1 VAPRNISAAPPP
13 ATAPNILI
21 ILTDDQ
27 GRGDYSAFGT
37 KDIRTPNMDRL
48 FREGMTFQNFFANSC
63 VCSPS
68 RAALLTGCYP
78 DRVGVPGVIREETP
92 DDSWGYLSPS
102 AKLLPQ
108 LLKQAGCHTAI
119 IGKWHL
125 GIGSPNTPIKRG
137 FDLFAGFLGD
147 MMDDYWTHRRHRLNL
162 MRHNQEVID
171 PPGHAT
177 DVFTGWACQY
187 LEERAKAGGPF
198 LLYLAYNAPHDPIQP
213 PPEWLKK
220 VRQRE
225 PGISRKRAKLVAL
238 IEHLDSGIG
247 KVLDTLDRTGLA
259 SNTLVIFT
267 SDNGGVL
274 ANEANNGQ
282 WRGGKQ
288 HMYEGGLRVPGAAR
302 FPGRIQP
309 GSHTGRITL
318 TMDIFATVC
327 DALSVRPP
335 PDIDA
340 VSFWP
345 TLLGQ
350 SVPEPKRDLY
360 FVRREGG
367 AAYGGKTIEAYRR
380 GNWKLLQDSPFA
392 PFELYDLKSDPLE
405 TTNLAAKEQRIF
417 NQLAAGLRK
426 QIQRGGQVP
435 WQPPPRTP

>member
-1 VAPRNISAAPPP
+1 
-13 ATAPNILI
+13 
-21 ILTDDQ
+21 
-27 GRGDYSAFGT
+27 
-37 KDIRTPNMDRL
+37 
-48 FREGMTFQNFFANSC
+48 
-63 VCSPS
+63 
-68 RAALLTGCYP
+68 
-78 DRVGVPGVIREETP
+78 
-92 DDSWGYLSPS
+92 
-102 AKLLPQ
+102 
-108 LLKQAGCHTAI
+108 
-119 IGKWHL
+119 
-125 GIGSPNTPIKRG
+125 
-137 FDLFAGFLGD
+137 
-147 MMDDYWTHRRHRLNL
+147 
-162 MRHNQEVID
+162 
-171 PPGHAT
+171 
-177 DVFTGWACQY
+177 
-187 LEERAKAGGPF
+187 
-198 LLYLAYNAPHDPIQP
+198 
-213 PPEWLKK
+213 

-259 SNTLVIFT
+259 TNTLVIFT

-274 ANEANNGQ
+274 ANQANNGP

-288 HMYEGGLRVPGAAR
+288 HVYEGGLRVPGAAR

-309 GSHTGRITL
+309 GSHTERITL

-327 DALSVRPP
+327 DALAVRPP
-335 PDIDA
+335 PDIDG

-367 AAYGGKTIEAYRR
+367 VAYGGKTIEAYRR

-392 PFELYDLKSDPLE
+392 PLELYELKSDPLE
-405 TTNLAAKEQRIF
+405 TTNLAAKERRVF

-435 WQPPPRTP
+435 WHK